1 MGIRKTII
9 LEFDE
14 NKRAK
19 LFKQDDMTPMEC
31 IDLLVAAAVWYY
43 KELRGIV
50 SIDKATEAMGIE
62 ILQSIARR

>member
-31 IDLLVAAAVWYY
+31 INLLTAAAAWYY
-43 KELRGIV
+43 KELYHMA
-50 SIDKATEAMGIE
+50 SIDKATEALGVGL
-62 ILQSIARR
+62 LQSIARR